1 MICNI
6 QLADSQGVDIKI
18 QPGFLTYHVDNF
30 CTWVPICLGESHSPR
45 EERKPGWIVGFDTL
59 CSIRTSKSLFII
71 NNSVQKVK
79 LWPITHT
86 NFFCLLSNFGKIDIW
101 NSWCPNSQHKPPT
114 NVSLAFILHSRKV
127 EYKERAAKAR
137 TTSTLRGLWNAAY
150 SRTWVKTMRREPQQ
164 ERTVLQQPPQHRP
177 IQDVHYNPG
186 LKLSSPKSVN
196 FAFHLEIK
204 VIWRKSGD
212 AQNAS
217 DRTSSVMFAQS
228 AMLWGAMWSSNVGL
242 TVFYLVQGQH
252 SIYQEI
258 LERLMLPSADIM
270 EISGISE
277 FTETN
282 LSLII
287 F

>member
-1 MICNI
+1 MKAI
-6 QLADSQGVDIKI
+6 LQGR
-18 QPGFLTYHVDNF
+18 
-30 CTWVPICLGESHSPR
+30 R
-45 EERKPGWIVGFDTL
+45 ENRAGLLVSTPFVLLEH
-59 CSIRTSKSLFII
+59 
-71 NNSVQKVK
+71 QKVYLLLIIQFKK
-79 LWPITHT
+79 LNSDPLHILIS
-86 NFFCLLSNFGKIDIW
+86 FAFYRILEKFDIW

-127 EYKERAAKAR
+127 ECKERAAKAQ
-137 TTSTLRGLWNAAY
+137 TTLTLRGLWNAAY
-150 SRTWVKTMRREPQQ
+150 SRRWVKTMRREPQQ
-164 ERTVLQQPPQHRP
+164 EKTVLQQPPQHRP
-177 IQDVHYNPG
+177 FQDVHYNSG
-186 LKLSSPKSVN
+186 LKLNGPKSVN

-217 DRTSSVMFAQS
+217 YRTSSVMFAQS
-228 AMLWGAMWSSNVGL
+228 AMLWGAMWCADVGL

-258 LERLMLPSADIM
+258 LEHLMLPSADIM

-277 FTETN
+277 FTESN